1 MPPTMVRPEMLHK
14 ILCVTVFF
22 ITTLV
27 YICATP
33 LNSQAK
39 PLRIGAT
46 ISLEGKYAELS
57 SMVRSG
63 YELWVKQIN
72 SDGGILGRKVELVLY
87 DDKSDAD
94 RAAALYQKLITE
106 DKVDLLLSPYGSTLT
121 MEAARVSDKHG
132 YVLLAASASST
143 AIWQQGFDSVFGV
156 YSTADRYF
164 IGFLDLLARRGLEKI
179 AIVHGDATFHVS
191 AAYGA
196 EKWARL
202 FGLDVVFRSQFSKSS
217 QKFPEI
223 LDQLD
228 KYKPDGLVFS
238 SYPPNGYRF
247 LRLLEKASFKPP
259 ATAMAITPALPG
271 FYSRV
276 GSIAEGIFAPSQWE
290 ADERIPFPGTKDFIY
305 SFTQLTGK
313 SPSYQACASYSAC
326 MILEHAIRQ
335 TGEISHSRI
344 RDYIAALDTIT
355 IMGRFKV
362 DDTGRQVGHN
372 SFVIQWQNGKKEIV
386 YPKKMSTATA
396 KIVARDYE

>member
-1 MPPTMVRPEMLHK
+1 MLQK
-14 ILCVTVFF
+14 VVCITALF
-22 ITTLV
+22 ITALLYICPTLV
-27 YICATP
+27 Y
-33 LNSQAK
+33 SQAL

-46 ISLEGKYAELS
+46 ISLEGKYTELS

-72 SDGGILGRKVELVLY
+72 DDGGILGRKVELVLY

-94 RAAALYQKLITE
+94 RVAAFYEKLITE

-121 MEAARVSDKHG
+121 MEAARVSDKYG

-164 IGFLDLLARRGLEKI
+164 IGFLDILARRGLEKI
-179 AIVHGDATFHVS
+179 AIVHAGATFHVS

-196 EKWARL
+196 AKWARL
-202 FGLDVVFRSQFSKSS
+202 FGLDIVFRRQFSKTP
-217 QKFPEI
+217 QEFPEI

-228 KYKPDGLVFS
+228 KYQPDGLVFS

-247 LRLLEKASFKPP
+247 LELLDQASFKPP
-259 ATAMAITPALPG
+259 AIVMAITPALPG
-271 FYSRV
+271 FYTRA
-276 GSIAEGIFAPSQWE
+276 GTIAEGIFAPSQWE
-290 ADERIPFPGTKDFIY
+290 ADERIPFPGTKDFIR
-305 SFTQLTGK
+305 SFTKLTGK

-326 MILEHAIRQ
+326 LILERAIRQ
-335 TGEISHSRI
+335 TGEINHSRI

-362 DDTGRQVGHN
+362 DETGRQVGHN

-396 KIVARDYE
+396 KIVAHDHQHQ